1 MFTNTLI
8 NTSSHLPASVFRR
21 LAALVYDAFIVFSL
35 AILATAFALILNE
48 GQSFQNVQ
56 YLFLS
61 YLFIVIAS
69 FLTWF
74 WQRSGQTLGMLSWKI
89 KVVQANLK
97 PLTWK
102 KAWLRLL
109 VAIPLSLL
117 FGITWLWCFFD
128 KQKQSLHDRI
138 CGTQVLH
145 YNHLSKKGKTR

>member
-1 MFTNTLI
+1 MFTNTNI
-8 NTSSHLPASVFRR
+8 NASYYLPASVFRR
-21 LAALVYDAFIVFSL
+21 LAALIYDAFIVFSI

-89 KVVQANLK
+89 KVVQADSK

-102 KAWLRLL
+102 KAWVRLL
-109 VAIPLSLL
+109 VAIPFSLL
-117 FGITWLWCFFD
+117 FGITWLWCLFD

-138 CGTQVLH
+138 CGTQVIH
-145 YNHLSKKGKTR
+145 YAQPPKSRKKR

>member
-1 MFTNTLI
+1 MFTNTHT
-8 NTSSHLPASVFRR
+8 NASSYLPASVFRR

-89 KVVQANLK
+89 KVVQSDLR
-97 PLTWK
+97 PLTWR
-102 KAWLRLL
+102 KAWMRLL
-109 VAIPLSLL
+109 IAIPFSLL

-138 CGTQVLH
+138 CGTQVIH
-145 YNHLSKKGKTR
+145 YAQPPKSRKKR